1 MTIPSPLIST
11 SPTPTSLDTPDL
23 DTPDELSVRSLLLG
37 IAHRN
42 ANEFRA
48 SRLFLEDALQRHE
61 STKINTWVG
70 GLSCYE
76 LAVLDLK
83 EADALYGRGSLSDA
97 SAPPLSTDAR
107 EAWKRVL
114 KDASEKLDK
123 AMSLSGQ
130 SIDMSSRLDMRVS
143 MLRDELATKREMVET

>member
-1 MTIPSPLIST
+1 M
-11 SPTPTSLDTPDL
+11 
-23 DTPDELSVRSLLLG
+23 
-37 IAHRN
+37 
-42 ANEFRA
+42 
-48 SRLFLEDALQRHE
+48 
-61 STKINTWVG
+61 
-70 GLSCYE
+70 
-76 LAVLDLK
+76 AVLDLK